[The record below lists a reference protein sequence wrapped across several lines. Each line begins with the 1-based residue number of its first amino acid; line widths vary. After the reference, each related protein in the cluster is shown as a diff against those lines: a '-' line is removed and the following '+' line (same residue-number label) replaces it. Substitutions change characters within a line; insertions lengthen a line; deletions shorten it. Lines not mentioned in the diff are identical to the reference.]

1 MTLSHMTL
9 DSKIEALRR
18 FNRFWTQRVGVLQ
31 EGLLDSPYSLTEARV
46 LYELAQREGPSA
58 TELGES
64 LDLDAGY
71 LSRILRRFLEKGL
84 LRKSASVEDRRQSIL
99 KLTAKGRSEAE
110 ELDQASARQAG
121 ALLSAMDEAEQARLV
136 AAMGTVEAIL
146 RGEKQRFYVIR
157 DQRPGDLGWIVQ
169 IHAEAYAR
177 EYGWDGTFEALVAEI
192 AAKFIAHYDA
202 KKERCWIAEVA
213 GERVGSVMVVKQSAT
228 VAKLR
233 VLIVDKRARGLGI
246 GARLVTEALRFA
258 RGAGYKK
265 MMLWTNKGL
274 DAARHIY
281 EKEGFQLIAE
291 EPHRS
296 FGKDLIGQTWELK
309 L

>member
-1 MTLSHMTL
+1 M
-9 DSKIEALRR
+9 
-18 FNRFWTQRVGVLQ
+18 
-31 EGLLDSPYSLTEARV
+31 
-46 LYELAQREGPSA
+46 
-58 TELGES
+58 
-64 LDLDAGY
+64 
-71 LSRILRRFLEKGL
+71 
-84 LRKSASVEDRRQSIL
+84 
-99 KLTAKGRSEAE
+99 E
-110 ELDQASARQAG
+110 EP
-121 ALLSAMDEAEQARLV
+121 EQTRLV
-136 AAMGTVEAIL
+136 AAIETVEAIL
-146 RGEKQRFYVIR
+146 RGEKQRSYVIR
-157 DQRPGDLGWIVQ
+157 EQRPGDLGWIVQ
-169 IHAEAYAR
+169 IHAEVYAR

-213 GERVGSVMVVKQSAT
+213 GERVGSVLVVKQSAT

-233 VLIVDKRARGLGI
+233 VLIVDKGARGLGI
-246 GARLVTEALRFA
+246 GARLVTEAIRFA

-281 EKEGFQLIAE
+281 EKEGFLLIAE
-291 EPHRS
+291 EPHYS